1 MNYDDSLVIRN
12 LYFSSKTTIG
22 DLQKLKEIE
31 TVAKVKEQLEITLR
45 QANRLETSLGMLS
58 RMLNLD
64 AIKMPQAP
72 ILGANHWNT

>member
-31 TVAKVKEQLEITLR
+31 TVAKVKEQLEITLK

-64 AIKMPQAP
+64 MLKKPQAP